1 MANPV
6 HSLADRMRDVRLSVV
21 LALAMLALAAIDAIA
36 PTFTP
41 ALLLDKAHHPVNR
54 DALLTFLCASP
65 GGLDAFPA
73 AAILYYFGPEVER
86 KLGVWRFLLLFVLSA
101 LGGIGVEL
109 LLPAGPLAGG
119 PAAAIG
125 VLVVHAYLWPL
136 NRVRMLGI
144 ITVGPRELLLFMI
157 GYRFLWR
164 FGFGGMGAMPGL
176 GVLGGA
182 AGGALFC
189 AWLSHTSAGSQYRRT
204 LRTAMVGDA
213 TAWSSLDWDAIP
225 RDGLHALTVEE
236 LDRVRAKVE
245 SQGIRSLSEDER
257 AFVHRM
263 RLRVAE

>member
-1 MANPV
+1 MANPAD
-6 HSLADRMRDVRLSVV
+6 SMLDRMRDVRLSAV
-21 LALAMLALAAIDAIA
+21 LALAMLALAALDAFS
-36 PTFTP
+36 PTFTA
-41 ALLLDKAHHPVNR
+41 ALLLDKAHHPVNTG
-54 DALLTFLCASP
+54 ALLTFLCASP
-65 GGLDAFPA
+65 GGLDAIPA
-73 AAILYYFGPEVER
+73 AAILFYFGPEVEK
-86 KLGVWRFLLLFVLSA
+86 KLGVWQFLLLFILSA

-109 LLPAGPLAGG
+109 LLPAGPLGGG

-144 ITVGPRELLLFMI
+144 LTVGPRELLLFMI
-157 GYRFLWR
+157 VYRFLWR

-213 TAWSSLDWDAIP
+213 SSWSTLDWDAIP
-225 RDGLHALTVEE
+225 REGLHALTVEE
-236 LDRVRAKVE
+236 LDRVRAKVDA
-245 SQGIRSLSEDER
+245 QGIRSLSEDER

-263 RLRVAE
+263 RLRVVE